1 MKRLETTIGGRA
13 VRYYEAG
20 DGTPVILLH
29 GAGGTAR
36 LWRKQFGGLSSR
48 FRLIAPD
55 LPGFG
60 GSEPDKA
67 ISGVR
72 DYALFM
78 REFMASLGIHRAP
91 VVGSSMGGWAACWFA
106 ARFPEMVERLALI
119 SPAGLYDESD
129 PPISVDGVV
138 DEVTGTYMANM
149 PPDNRKA
156 MAELDRAIAT
166 IIAMSGSG
174 GFTPDLAGVLGK
186 ISAPTL
192 IVWGSEDRVIPPS
205 YGRRF
210 KDAIPG
216 SSLVI
221 IEGSGHMPQ
230 LDNPEKINWLLGN
243 FLADGASS

>member
-1 MKRLETTIGGRA
+1 MTINGRA

-20 DGTPVILLH
+20 EGRPVILLH

-60 GSEPDKA
+60 GSERDNA
-67 ISGVR
+67 VSGVR
-72 DYALFM
+72 DYAVFV
-78 REFMASLGIHRAP
+78 RDFMASIGIKRASM
-91 VVGSSMGGWAACWFA
+91 VGSSMGGWAACWFA

-119 SPAGLYDESD
+119 SPAGLYDGSD
-129 PPISVDGVV
+129 PPISVEGVIR
-138 DEVTGTYMANM
+138 EVTETYMANM

-156 MAELDRAIAT
+156 MAELDIAIAT
-166 IIAMSGSG
+166 IIAMSEAG
-174 GFTPDLAGVLGK
+174 GFTPDLASVLGK
-186 ISAPTL
+186 ITAPVL
-192 IVWGSEDRVIPPS
+192 IVWGSEDRIIPPS
-205 YGRRF
+205 YARRF
-210 KDAIPG
+210 ADAIPG

-230 LDNPEKINWLLGN
+230 LENPERINGLLEN
-243 FLADGASS
+243 FIGG